1 MKQITRRTAI
11 RGVAG
16 VSAVAFVAGCL
27 GDDDDDGDN
36 GDRSPE
42 DIAVD
47 WASGADNVDDDGDIV
62 DETGERSVTIENGG
76 TGDGGNYIFEPGIVR
91 VDSGTEVTW
100 EWVTSGHDVTE
111 IDGEGATIT
120 GWDDHPNTAGDGT
133 THSVTFDES
142 GVALYECAAHRAQ
155 NQRGAVIVE

>member
-1 MKQITRRTAI
+1 MKRITRRTAI

-16 VSAVAFVAGCL
+16 AATVTFVAGCL
-27 GDDDDDGDN
+27 GDDDDDN
-36 GDRSPE
+36 GDDDRTPE
-42 DIAVD
+42 EIAVD
-47 WASGADNVDDDGDIV
+47 WVSGADNVDDEGDIV
-62 DETGERSVTIENGG
+62 DETGEDSVTIENGG

-91 VDSGTEVTW
+91 VDSGTEITW

-111 IDGEGATIT
+111 IDEGATIT
-120 GWDDHPNTAGDGT
+120 DWDDEPDQQGEGH
-133 THSVTFDES
+133 THSTTFDDA